1 MDLEF
6 SHHIGFYIQEI
17 ARHTLVLLN
26 KALEPFDITY
36 AQVRV
41 LNCLWKKGA
50 LSQKEIL
57 AIISVQPSTL
67 TGVIDLLVEKDLVI
81 RLGDGT
87 DGRLRR
93 VALTPKGEALK
104 EPIWQAVQQIE
115 DRSTAAMNQATRTLI
130 LEQLKLMGKQIDE
143 MTAEAER

>member
-6 SHHIGFYIQEI
+6 SHHIGFYIQEV

-26 KALEPFDITY
+26 KALEPYDITY

-67 TGVIDLLVEKDLVI
+67 TGVIDLLVEKELVV

-93 VALTPKGEALK
+93 VALTIKGEALK
-104 EPIWQAVQQIE
+104 EPIWNAVQRIE
-115 DRSTAAMNQATRTLI
+115 DKSTAFMDGPTKEAM
-130 LEQLKLMGKQIDE
+130 LEHLKAMGKLIDE
-143 MTAEAER
+143 MNSEEER

>member
-1 MDLEF
+1 MDFEF
-6 SHHIGFYIQEI
+6 SQHIGFYIQEV
-17 ARHTLVLLN
+17 ARHTLVQLN

-41 LNCLWKKGA
+41 LNCLWKRGP

-67 TGVIDLLVEKDLVI
+67 TGVIDLLVEKGLVV
-81 RLGDGT
+81 RLGDGS

-93 VALTPKGEALK
+93 VALTIKGEALR
-104 EPIWQAVQQIE
+104 EPIWQAVQKIE
-115 DRSTAAMNQATRTLI
+115 DKSTSFMNEATKTQM
-130 LEQLKLMGKQIDE
+130 LEHLKAMGKMIDE
-143 MTAEAER
+143 MNLTEER